1 MPSKLCKIFKGCF
14 KVHCGVAVWCWLNR
28 NLDVPWPSAPEK
40 KEQSYHAALVLDNL
54 YQAKIQLAV
63 SAEQGVTG
71 GEGLPCLES
80 DVWDIGKCVQEH
92 TFLRSVRIILEAIS
106 TN

>member
-1 MPSKLCKIFKGCF
+1 MCSREKEESSC
-14 KVHCGVAVWCWLNR
+14 HAV
-28 NLDVPWPSAPEK
+28 
-40 KEQSYHAALVLDNL
+40 LVLDNL

-63 SAEQGVTG
+63 SAEQAVTG

-80 DVWDIGKCVQEH
+80 DVWVFGKCVWER

-106 TN
+106 TNWKSLFSSKSKSCCYFWK